1 MEQVDIYDISSGAWY
16 TQNTTGDPKETNKDP
31 NGYPLPRML
40 GCAVAVSAPDNSSHQ
55 IYMHSGAGKLYGES
69 FDDVWV
75 LSLPMF
81 RWKKAYEYEFGFFG
95 HTCHLVGN
103 NRYMLVLSGYREANW
118 CERLVYVY
126 DLSGMKW
133 VDNYYPNTTYTVPQ
147 EISTIIGGNL
157 QGGATVTAP
166 EAGWGSNVEALFRTQ
181 TSSKPS
187 PSPSTLASPSPS
199 PSATPKPKSNTPVVT
214 VLGGVLG
221 SLLGVAAVLS
231 GILFFLRRRRLRAAV
246 SHTKPATLPE
256 ADPDAGLSQLYD
268 GRASW
273 NPAQELDGE
282 VVHREAGHH
291 QDG

>member
-1 MEQVDIYDISSGAWY
+1 
-16 TQNTTGDPKETNKDP
+16 
-31 NGYPLPRML
+31 ML

-81 RWKKAYEYEFGFFG
+81 RWRKAYEASFGFFG

-103 NRYMLVLSGYREANW
+103 NKYMLVLSGYREANW
-118 CERLVYVY
+118 CEKFVYVF

-133 VDNYYPNTTYTVPQ
+133 VDTYYPNITYTVPQ
-147 EISTIIGGNL
+147 EISTIIGGNPR
-157 QGGATVTAP
+157 GGATVTSP

-181 TSSKPS
+181 NSSKPS

-199 PSATPKPKSNTPVVT
+199 PSATPKPKSNTPVI
-214 VLGGVLG
+214 LGGVLG

-231 GILFFLRRRRLRAAV
+231 GILFFLRRRSPRAAA
-246 SHTKPATLPE
+246 SHTKPAALQE

-268 GRASW
+268 GRLSW
-273 NPAQELDGE
+273 HPAQELDSE
-282 VVHREAGHH
+282 VVHREAGHR
-291 QDG
+291 QDR